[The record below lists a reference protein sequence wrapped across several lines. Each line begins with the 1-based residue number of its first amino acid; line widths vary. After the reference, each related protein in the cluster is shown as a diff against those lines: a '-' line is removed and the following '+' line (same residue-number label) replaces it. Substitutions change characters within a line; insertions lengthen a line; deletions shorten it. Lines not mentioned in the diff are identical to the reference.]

1 MFDAEIINNYSSVL
15 LELYKDHEEAAE
27 ESIRLYTRLK
37 GDITMLNVL
46 YNKLCCKKD
55 KMHVLLNDETLHY
68 TKGFFS
74 LVIQNNRSEYLLPI
88 IKSFCRKYEEYAH
101 VGRVKLCVARVISEQ
116 NKQQLVN
123 YLKNKFGFLR
133 VCLDIILD
141 RSLIGGFVVCV
152 NENLYDC
159 SIKKTLNKLSKKF
172 NTNT

>member
-1 MFDAEIINNYSSVL
+1 
-15 LELYKDHEEAAE
+15 
-27 ESIRLYTRLK
+27 
-37 GDITMLNVL
+37 
-46 YNKLCCKKD
+46 
-55 KMHVLLNDETLHY
+55 MHVLLNDETLHY
-68 TKGFFS
+68 TKVFFS

-152 NENLYDC
+152 NENLYWNIFDIGIFLFFDYFVCKLVVFTTKYAVICCIWLC
-159 SIKKTLNKLSKKF
+159 SIFSISNPNDFICPFFYGSFFHQITSQNF
-172 NTNT
+172 ICRF